1 MKRLAVILAFTRQ
14 DLIDRYS
21 GSVLGG
27 FWLLLMPLVNILIFT
42 LVFSK
47 IMGARLVM
55 AGMPAGDFNYS
66 LYLVSGLLAWNCF
79 ASSVTRI
86 TNVYQDKAGI
96 IGKVN
101 VSLPLLPLYVLL
113 SESVIYLISMT
124 FFLLFIFWVDHPLDR
139 SMLALPLVFLLQSI
153 IAYSLGLL
161 FATLAVFIRDIRE
174 LVGIIFTVWF
184 WLTPIVY
191 VANILPDGWGESLSY
206 NPAVFFIDAYRDI
219 ILLNRLPDGLFFLG
233 AAMTAGGVFIFA
245 RYVHRRLQQ
254 DIRDFI

>member
-1 MKRLAVILAFTRQ
+1 VILAFTRQ

-27 FWLLLMPLVNILIFT
+27 LWLLLMPLVNILIFT

-55 AGMPAGDFNYS
+55 AGMTEGEFNYS

-86 TNVYQDKAGI
+86 TYVYQEKAGI

-101 VSLPLLPLYVLL
+101 VSLTLLPVYILL
-113 SESVIYLISMT
+113 SESVIYLIST
-124 FFLLFIFWVDHPLDR
+124 VFFMVFILGVDHPMGV
-139 SMLALPLVFLLQSI
+139 SWLALPLVFILQSL

-161 FATLAVFIRDIRE
+161 FATLAVFINDVRE
-174 LVGIIFTVWF
+174 LVGIIFNVWF

-191 VANILPDGWGESLSY
+191 VANILPDGWAQLLAY
-206 NPAVFFIDAYRDI
+206 NPASFFINAYRDI
-219 ILLNRLPDGLFFLG
+219 ILLNQLPDGHFLLVAAFTGCALF
-233 AAMTAGGVFIFA
+233 VFA
-245 RYVHRRLQQ
+245 HYVHKRLQQ

>member
-1 MKRLAVILAFTRQ
+1 LKDLSVILAFTRQ

-42 LVFSK
+42 IVFSN

-55 AGMPAGDFNYS
+55 AGMPEGGYNYS
-66 LYLVSGLLAWNCF
+66 LYLVSGLLAWHCF
-79 ASSVTRI
+79 ANTVTRI

-101 VSLPLLPLYVLL
+101 VSLPVLPVYLLL
-113 SESVIYLISMT
+113 SEAMIYLLSML
-124 FFLLFIFWVDHPLDR
+124 FFLVFVFWVDHPLGV
-139 SMLALPLVFLLQSI
+139 SLLALPVVFLLQSL

-174 LVGIIFTVWF
+174 LVGIVFTVWF

-191 VANILPDGWGESLSY
+191 VANILPEGWGRLLSY
-206 NPAVFFIDAYRDI
+206 NPVSFFIGAYRDI
-219 ILLNRLPDGLFFLG
+219 ILLNQLPSGHFLLAATLVGGFLFIL
-233 AAMTAGGVFIFA
+233 A
-245 RYVHRRLQQ
+245 RYVHQRLQQ

>member
-1 MKRLAVILAFTRQ
+1 MLAFTRQ

-27 FWLLLMPLVNILIFT
+27 LWLLLMPLVNILIFT

-55 AGMPAGDFNYS
+55 AGMGEGEFNYS

-86 TNVYQDKAGI
+86 THVYQEKAGI

-101 VSLPLLPLYVLL
+101 VSLTLLPVYILL
-113 SESVIYLISMT
+113 SESVIYLIST
-124 FFLLFIFWVDHPLDR
+124 VFFMVFILGVDHPMGV
-139 SMLALPLVFLLQSI
+139 SWLALPLVFILQSL

-161 FATLAVFIRDIRE
+161 FATLAVFINDVRE
-174 LVGIIFTVWF
+174 LVGIIFNVWF

-191 VANILPDGWGESLSY
+191 VANILPDGWAQLLAY
-206 NPAVFFIDAYRDI
+206 NPASFFINAYRDI
-219 ILLNRLPDGLFFLG
+219 ILLNQLPDGHFLLVAAFTGCALF
-233 AAMTAGGVFIFA
+233 VFA
-245 RYVHRRLQQ
+245 HYVHKRLQQ